1 MKLGLFLNTQF
12 PPGERV
18 SARLPDLV
26 EQVKT
31 ARDAG
36 FSSLWFPHHYLTAP
50 LQMLQ
55 IMPMMAYIA
64 PHAKG
69 MTMGPNILLLPM
81 LNPVH
86 VAEEAATLD
95 ALTGG
100 NFILGAGL
108 GYREGEFT
116 ALGVPMKERA
126 ARAEESIGL
135 MRRLWSG
142 ERVTHHGRFYHVE
155 NEALSLKPVRA
166 GGVPIWMG
174 ATVEASIKRAA
185 RLADAW
191 LTDPTP
197 TLARLA
203 DHMKIFRDAAREA
216 GAPDKPAVLMRE
228 CHVGAMSECQGP
240 LEYKY
245 DAYSSWGMAPTQ
257 KPAFADY
264 ARNRFVIGDAVAVKE
279 EIARYRET
287 LGIDHLIVRC
297 HWPKMDYAKSL
308 ATIRKLG
315 EVLL

>member
-1 MKLGLFLNTQF
+1 MQLGLFLNTQF
-12 PPGERV
+12 PPGESV
-18 SARLPDLV
+18 AARIPDLV
-26 EQVKT
+26 AQVKT

-36 FSSLWFPHHYLTAP
+36 FSSLWFPHHYLTSP

-55 IMPMMAYIA
+55 IMPMMAYLA

-116 ALGVPMKERA
+116 ALGVPMQQRA
-126 ARAEESIGL
+126 ARAEESIAL

-155 NEALSLKPVRA
+155 NEALSLKPVHP

-203 DHMKIFRDAAREA
+203 DHMKIFRDAARDA

-228 CHVGAMSECQGP
+228 CHVGTMAECQGP

-264 ARNRFVIGDAVAVKE
+264 ARNRFLIGDAAAVKE
-279 EIARYRET
+279 EIARYRQT

-308 ATIRKLG
+308 ATIRRLG
-315 EVLL
+315 EML